1 MVDDE
6 ELRRPDPDALLAQ
19 VCEKPRGK
27 LKVFFG
33 ACAGVGK
40 TYAMLQEAQRLRAQG
55 LDVLVGVVETHGRSE
70 TAAQLDGLEVLP
82 LKRIHHRGRQV
93 REFALDQALA
103 RHPALILMDELA
115 HSNAAGSRHPKRW
128 QDVEELLDAGIDV
141 LTTVNVQHLE
151 SLNDIVGSV
160 TGIRVRETVP
170 DRIFDDASE
179 IVLVDLPP
187 MIYASV

>member
-82 LKRIHHRGRQV
+82 QT
-93 REFALDQALA
+93 
-103 RHPALILMDELA
+103 
-115 HSNAAGSRHPKRW
+115 HSSSRASGSRVCSRSGACPPSCAHP
-128 QDVEELLDAGIDV
+128 DG
-141 LTTVNVQHLE
+141 
-151 SLNDIVGSV
+151 
-160 TGIRVRETVP
+160 
-170 DRIFDDASE
+170 
-179 IVLVDLPP
+179 
-187 MIYASV
+187 